1 MQVSEDYYEI
11 NRKLKSDAFACGK
24 VTMESSFTGGFK
36 LDLSSFADADIP
48 KEDYIAQKHHYY
60 AVSFDRHGSVGWTD
74 SVIHDEDEGY
84 DDCHIIEVLSKDTPV
99 QMLAYYRSSGV
110 SYIFAGEDDIDIHTA
125 LCKLHKVFGI
135 KRLMLDGGSIINC
148 AFLKADAVDELSLV
162 VAPVTADADDK
173 PLFYGCASHPFTGTS
188 AKVMESGAVWLR
200 YLDKERFT

>member
-1 MQVSEDYYEI
+1 
-11 NRKLKSDAFACGK
+11 
-24 VTMESSFTGGFK
+24 MESSFTGGFK
-36 LDLSSFADADIP
+36 PDLSGFADAEIL
-48 KEDYIAQKHHYY
+48 KEDFIAQKHHYY

-99 QMLAYYRSSGV
+99 QMLAYYRSIGV

-125 LCKLHKVFGI
+125 LCKLYSLFGI
-135 KRLMLDGGSIINC
+135 KRLMMEGGSIING

-162 VAPVTADADDK
+162 VAPMTADADDK
-173 PLFYGCASHPFTGTS
+173 PLFDGCASHLFTGAS